1 MKKNL
6 GGLDRGVNV
15 IEAALRE
22 EWEKGIEE
30 RDRCG
35 EMKGEGGEEESV
47 DVVKWE
53 DGGRGSDDE
62 W

>member
-30 RDRCG
+30 RGRCG
-35 EMKGEGGEEESV
+35 EMKGEGGGRW
-47 DVVKWE
+47 WE
-53 DGGRGSDDE
+53 GR
-62 W
+62 